1 MLHIILCLPSP
12 LFNDA
17 DYRQKY
23 FYTKKMLRIGQSIR
37 QKNESGVVV
46 HLSPPIMKTTQNFYV
61 VITPDYEYSGEHNPD
76 VHALDNIS
84 LIERIK
90 RFVKQ
95 SQILV
100 ADVDKDDFPTGK
112 S

>member
-1 MLHIILCLPSP
+1 ML
-12 LFNDA
+12 
-17 DYRQKY
+17 Q
-23 FYTKKMLRIGQSIR
+23 IGQSIR

-46 HLSPPIMKTTQNFYV
+46 YLSPPIMRTTQNFYV
-61 VITPDYEYSGEHNPD
+61 IITPDYEYSGEHNPD
-76 VHALDNIS
+76 VHVLENIS

-90 RFVKQ
+90 RFIQQ

-100 ADVDKDDFPTGK
+100 ADVDKADFPTGK